1 MARSAQTARKS
12 KTKKNK
18 KQLQQAQDEDISK
31 KQQPQEEEE
40 VSGEEEE
47 MEVEA
52 DMKPAKKAAKAKEKE
67 SQNGEDDSDEEE
79 SESEEQP
86 EPKNPKQ
93 KKRKSSSAKGNKPDK
108 KAKIE
113 AKEESEDSSEDSSE
127 DDVDPKKLKRKLP
140 VTAQEVK
147 PKKKAK
153 QEASEEDSED
163 DDSEEEEAPAKK
175 EKPMKKSKPEQ
186 DEDESS
192 EEGSSEED
200 DDDEEEDK
208 KQKTT
213 PEVKPPK
220 KEKPQ
225 TDESSTLF
233 VKGFGDDMTEKKLK
247 KSFKGCE
254 AIRLNLQKRFAFI
267 DFPSAELAKE
277 MYEANQGLEIDG
289 HSLVVDMANKK
300 PQKPERKSTDSNTLF
315 VKNIPEDCTKNDVE
329 EFFDGVSSI
338 RMPERDGY
346 HKGFAFVE
354 FTSVELA
361 KSTLQEKQG
370 AELNGNKLF
379 LDMAGEKP
387 NRDSRNQ
394 PGKSNIL
401 FVKNLSFDTDEDTLK
416 ESFDG
421 AESARIMKFP
431 DTGKSKGFG
440 FVDFDSTE
448 SAQKALDDMQGQE
461 IDGRNILVDFAS
473 PRGERG
479 GRGGRGGGFRGGRGR
494 DWGML
499 KVIQILY
506 TLLRTMQKFSF

>member
-1 MARSAQTARKS
+1 
-12 KTKKNK
+12 
-18 KQLQQAQDEDISK
+18 
-31 KQQPQEEEE
+31 
-40 VSGEEEE
+40 
-47 MEVEA
+47 MEVETE
-52 DMKPAKKAAKAKEKE
+52 MKPAKKAAKAKAKE
-67 SQNGEDDSDEEE
+67 SQNGEDDSEEE
-79 SESEEQP
+79 EVESEEEP
-86 EPKNPKQ
+86 ESKNPKQ
-93 KKRKSSSAKGNKPDK
+93 KKRKSSPAKGNKPDK

-113 AKEESEDSSEDSSE
+113 AKEESDDSSEDSSE

-153 QEASEEDSED
+153 QETSEEDSED
-163 DDSEEEEAPAKK
+163 GSEEEEAPSKK
-175 EKPMKKSKPEQ
+175 EKPVKKSKPEQ

-192 EEGSSEED
+192 EEGSSEDED
-200 DDDEEEDK
+200 DDEEDK

-213 PEVKPPK
+213 PEIKPQK

-277 MYEANQGLEIDG
+277 IYKANQGLEIDG

-315 VKNIPEDCTKNDVE
+315 VKNIPEDCTKNDIE
-329 EFFDGVSSI
+329 EFFDGVSSV

-370 AELNGNKLF
+370 AELNGSKLF

-387 NRDSRNQ
+387 DRDSRNQ

-421 AESARIMKFP
+421 AQSARIMKFP

-494 DWGML
+494 DWGGRGGGRGRGGGFRGGRGGRGGHGGFGRGGFGGHGGG
-499 KVIQILY
+499 KGFGGGGGGGRK
-506 TLLRTMQKFSF
+506 THFDDSD